1 MTEGAKM
8 DSHNQ
13 QNYVLRGGDLGAQ
26 RLRLLAEVKWP
37 TTKILLDRV
46 GLRRGMD
53 CLDMGCGAGAI
64 TLRMAEAVQP
74 GGRVTGVDFDEQCLI
89 LARLEANRLGL
100 DIEFRIGRVDRFEER
115 SGYDLVYGRFLLTHL
130 SEPKSALERMV
141 QAARPGGIVV
151 VEDIQFNGHF
161 SYPPCPA
168 FDRYVRLYQ
177 DVVRHKGG
185 DPNIGPR
192 LLGMFLD
199 ADLIDVGLDVV
210 QPTYREGSGKK
221 IASVTMEHIRGSV
234 VSAGLASDEEI
245 DGIVAEI
252 NSFADDP
259 QTIFSLPRIFQVWG
273 QRPG

>member
-1 MTEGAKM
+1 MV
-8 DSHNQ
+8 SHSQ
-13 QNYVLRGGDLGAQ
+13 ENYVLQGGDLGAQ

-37 TTKILLDRV
+37 TTKILLDRI
-46 GLRRGMD
+46 GLRPGMD
-53 CLDMGCGAGAI
+53 CLDMGCGAGGV

-74 GGRVTGVDFDEQCLI
+74 GGRVTGVDFDEPCLT

-100 DIEFRIGRVDRFEER
+100 DIAFQIASVDRFEER
-115 SGYDLVYGRFLLTHL
+115 SAYDLVYARFLLTHL

-141 QAARPGGIVV
+141 QAARPGGVVV
-151 VEDIQFNGHF
+151 VEDIQFTGHF
-161 SYPPCPA
+161 SYPASPA

-185 DPNIGPR
+185 DSNIGPR

-199 ADLIDVGLDVV
+199 AGLIDVELEVI

-221 IASVTMEHIRGSV
+221 IASVTMEHIRGSLV
-234 VSAGLASDEEI
+234 AAGLASDEEI
-245 DGIVAEI
+245 DAIVAEI

-259 QTIFSLPRIFQVWG
+259 QTILSLPRIFQVWG
-273 QRPG
+273 KRSS